1 MSFASPLS
9 PPCAVCCAQSQA
21 AHDFVSQA
29 ALERAIERAGKLKS
43 EADARTEAME
53 RMKALEAERAAQ
65 AQKAKDDAAAAKAE
79 IYKFALGG
87 LLAGDCSRV
96 LVI

>member
-1 MSFASPLS
+1 M
-9 PPCAVCCAQSQA
+9 
-21 AHDFVSQA
+21 SQA

-79 IYKFALGG
+79 MV
-87 LLAGDCSRV
+87 RV
-96 LVI
+96 QKEKRQRVRRICAPY